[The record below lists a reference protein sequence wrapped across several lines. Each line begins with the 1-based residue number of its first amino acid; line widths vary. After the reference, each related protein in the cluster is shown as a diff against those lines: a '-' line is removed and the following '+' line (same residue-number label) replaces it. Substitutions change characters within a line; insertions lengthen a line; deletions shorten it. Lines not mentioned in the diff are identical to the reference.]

1 MSSVTSDRPLFYDER
16 AFKRASEPLFPK
28 SPREWQEYWL
38 LLPDTLD
45 DWRETKCWVQ
55 GRSRPVSCRLVR
67 DGVGPDRACSVV
79 FWERSGPGS
88 YRIEAN
94 CGETVW
100 DTTVEVEPE
109 TISQAAFAS
118 LLTDLARGL
127 PASIA
132 LSLKSAGVKPAGVLP
147 VALQPQSAPSL
158 PEELLRL
165 RHTVE
170 GTPDGRPG
178 LRAIL
183 RSIAQ
188 GPLTRLDREPQMRP
202 VERALRPDL
211 SRLGPLL
218 ATLPLDQRG
227 RPERIVDMRPFE
239 SFDTPENRFIAYF
252 TRVLQRRLRRLE
264 RLAGK
269 VQDLDPQEVGDLK
282 QRLGRSIRSFPQIAD
297 LRSRP
302 TPPASQAMLRLA
314 PYRQAL
320 RLWFRF
326 KQSIAAVLDGQ
337 LLDSPIQ
344 ALPDLYEVWGTLC
357 VIQGTLDALRDANWQ
372 VDPQQRVFGKTEY
385 GFGVRA
391 FDDNRPVVTARSPDG
406 DLRLEL
412 IPQAYATVNGT
423 SLRALSHT
431 MIPDVAILLRRGDDV
446 DSVLVFDP
454 KYKRE
459 EHGPVMG
466 DIDAMHAYRDG
477 IRGTDGRPIIAFAG
491 IIYPGTDKDYKGQ
504 VGAISGIP
512 GETSPSEQVRRKVET
527 AISQLTTESRA
538 SLT

>member
-38 LLPDTLD
+38 LLPDTLA

-55 GRSRPVSCRLVR
+55 GRSLPVSCRLVR
-67 DGVGPDRACSVV
+67 DGVGPDKVRSVV

-109 TISQAAFAS
+109 TISQSSFAS
-118 LLTDLARGL
+118 LLTDLARNL

-132 LSLKSAGVKPAGVLP
+132 LSLKSAGVLPA
-147 VALQPQSAPSL
+147 ALQPQSAPSL

-178 LRAIL
+178 VRAIL

-269 VQDLDPQEVGDLK
+269 VRDLDQHEVGDLK
-282 QRLGRSIRSFPQIAD
+282 QALGRSIRSFPEIAD
-297 LRSRP
+297 LRSRA

-337 LLDSPIQ
+337 LLDSPIHD
-344 ALPDLYEVWGTLC
+344 LPDLYEVWGTLG
-357 VIQGTLDALRDANWQ
+357 VIQGTLDALRDANWK
-372 VDPQQRVFGKTEY
+372 VDPQQRVFGKTAY

-391 FDDNRPVVTARSPDG
+391 FAPNRPVVMARSPDG

-466 DIDAMHAYRDG
+466 DLDAMHAYRDG

-504 VGAISGIP
+504 VGAISGVP

-527 AISQLTTESRA
+527 AISQLATQGRA